1 MAPNNWSKEELLASV
16 EAYAEMYR
24 KQERGE
30 KFVKKKIYDELS
42 AAFDG
47 KRSSKSFEYR
57 MQNISHVVDELGF
70 DFVKGLK
77 PKQNVG
83 DNVYKEIEISI
94 KELKFL
100 PITKTERLSHNDL
113 YKVKANHIFKAV
125 QKLLSESSDHPFGE
139 SIEYDVILDDGT
151 KLPPKAVFGIAATEV
166 LGFQVL
172 PKHFTGGIDSPCFKI
187 LEESGYVI
195 KPKGGSTKTKKQ
207 KQQSDTSI
215 PLDSEDVIWT
225 EGKPRRVMHLRRER
239 SSGLARA
246 KKAEFKSKNGRLY
259 CERCKLDPVDFYGP
273 EVGEACI
280 EAHHTVP
287 LSETSDDRKTT
298 LDDLQCLCA
307 SCHRIVHKELRLKD
321 SR

>member
-1 MAPNNWSKEELLASV
+1 MASNNWSKEELLASV
-16 EAYAEMYR
+16 QAYGEMYL

-30 KFVKKKIYDELS
+30 KFVKKEIYDELS
-42 AAFDG
+42 ATFGG
-47 KRSSKSFEYR
+47 KRSSKAFEYR

-83 DNVYKEIEISI
+83 DNVYREIESSI
-94 KELKFL
+94 KELNFL
-100 PITKTERLSHNDL
+100 PITKTERLSHSDL
-113 YKVKANHIFKAV
+113 QKVKANHIFAAV
-125 QKLLSESSDHPFGE
+125 QKLLSEKNDHAFGE
-139 SIEYDVILDDGT
+139 SIEYDVVLEDGI

-166 LGFQVL
+166 LGFKVL

-195 KPKGGSTKTKKQ
+195 KPKTGSIRVKEQ
-207 KQQSDTSI
+207 KQQSNTSI
-215 PLDSEDVIWT
+215 PLDREDAIWA

-246 KKAEFKSKNGRLY
+246 KKEDFKLKNGRLY
-259 CERCKLDPVDFYGP
+259 CERCNLDPVDFYGS

-280 EAHHTVP
+280 EAHHKIP
-287 LSETSDDRKTT
+287 LSETSDDRKTS

-321 SR
+321 SI

>member
-1 MAPNNWSKEELLASV
+1 MTSSNWSKEELLASV

-24 KQERGE
+24 KQKLGE
-30 KFVKKKIYDELS
+30 KFVKKKIYDDLS
-42 AAFDG
+42 VIFHG
-47 KRSSKSFEYR
+47 QRSSKAFEYR

-70 DFVKGLK
+70 DYVKGLK
-77 PKQNVG
+77 PKQNLG
-83 DNVYKEIEISI
+83 DNVYKEIKSLI
-94 KELKFL
+94 KELNFL
-100 PITKTERLSHNDL
+100 SATNTARLSHSDL
-113 YKVKANHIFKAV
+113 HKVKASHIFKAV
-125 QKLLSESSDHPFGE
+125 QELQFENNEHPFGE
-139 SIEYDVILDDGT
+139 SIEYDVILNDGT

-187 LEESGYVI
+187 LEESGYII
-195 KPKGGSTKTKKQ
+195 KPKSSSTKTIK
-207 KQQSDTSI
+207 QSDNNI
-215 PLDSEDVIWT
+215 PADSEDIIWT
-225 EGKPRRVMHLRRER
+225 EGKPRRIAHLRRER

-246 KKAEFKSKNGRLY
+246 KKEDFKSKNGSLF
-259 CERCKLDPVDFYGP
+259 CERCNLDPVDLYGP

-280 EAHHTVP
+280 EAHHIVP
-287 LSETSDDRKTT
+287 LSETPDGRKTS